1 MKENS
6 SVICIGE
13 LLIDFFCVDVGVD
26 LIDGHHF
33 EKQAGGA
40 PANVCAT
47 IAKLGGKA
55 LFSGKV
61 GNDPFG
67 RFLEKSLKEVN
78 VDTSMLLLD
87 EKHPTTM
94 AFVSLMENGERDF
107 WFNRGADAHLTEM
120 ELDQDKLEAARI
132 LHFGSATALIDMPF
146 QATYLNTMQ
155 TAKNK
160 GQFISFDPNYRS
172 DLWRGKES
180 IFVKLAKEAISR
192 SDFLKVSDE
201 ELKLISGEDDLEKGI
216 QLLHELGVS
225 VIATTLGKD
234 GTLIS
239 TGKRQEIIP
248 SMKIKAI
255 DTTGAGDSFVG
266 AMLFQLSTETEPKS
280 VLSDFER
287 LKEMTAFSNKVA
299 GIVCTKVGAIS
310 SLPTFE
316 EVQAQA

>member
-1 MKENS
+1 MKEDS

-47 IAKLGGKA
+47 IAKLGGHA

-67 RFLEKSLKEVN
+67 HFLENTLKEVN

-87 EKHPTTM
+87 EKHQTTL

-107 WFNRGADAHLTEM
+107 LFNRGADAYLTEM
-120 ELDQDKLEAARI
+120 ELDKEKLASAQI
-132 LHFGSATALIDMPF
+132 LHFGSATALIDSPF
-146 QATYLNTMQ
+146 QTTYLNTMR
-155 TAKNK
+155 TAKSK
-160 GQFISFDPNYRS
+160 GQFISFDPNFRS
-172 DLWRGKES
+172 DLWKDRVS
-180 IFVKLAKEAISR
+180 DFVALAKQAISYA
-192 SDFLKVSDE
+192 DILKVSDE
-201 ELKLISGEDDLEKGI
+201 ELKIISGEDELEKGI
-216 QLLHELGVS
+216 NSLHKLGVS
-225 VIATTLGKD
+225 VIATTLGKK

-239 TGKRQEIIP
+239 NGDKAELIP
-248 SMKIKAI
+248 SIKIKPV

-266 AMLFQLSTETEPKS
+266 AMLFQMARETEPKQ
-280 VLSDFER
+280 VINDFGR
-287 LKEMTAFSNKVA
+287 LKRMTTFSNKVA
-299 GIVCTKVGAIS
+299 GMVCTKVGAIS
-310 SLPTFE
+310 ALPTFE
-316 EVQAQA
+316 EVIS